1 MLCTEKDLEVA
12 LKVLLNKVMKKYAI
26 KNHDCMAL
34 MDFANDIKNW
44 KDTLNAADM
53 IADINTPS
61 VLFAIPWEA
70 ASSSS
75 VN

>member
-1 MLCTEKDLEVA
+1 MLCAEKDLEVA
-12 LKVLLNKVMKKYAI
+12 LQVLLNQVMKKYANINI

-61 VLFAIPWEA
+61 VLFAIP
-70 ASSSS
+70 
-75 VN
+75 